1 MASGQQVLWCWH
13 INETSDGLCSS
24 LFKKKQAGTLRY
36 NTDNSIIRTE
46 HAATWELRLEK
57 ENHMGF

>member
-24 LFKKKQAGTLRY
+24 LFKKKHAGTLRY

-57 ENHMGF
+57 ENQMSF